1 MEDVREVG
9 AEWLCK
15 QTLEEL
21 GVGDYLRSL
30 EWNENNIETALI
42 ELISRAVYP
51 G

>member
-21 GVGDYLRSL
+21 GVEDYLRSL
-30 EWNENNIETALI
+30 E
-42 ELISRAVYP
+42 
-51 G
+51 